1 MNARDL
7 LERLEDAGVTVTLTG
22 DRIHYRGAGTA
33 PPPDLLAEMK
43 SHRAELVSFLTRRRN
58 LTWPP
63 ARDGAARRGPLTM
76 AQRGLWATDFFA
88 EDGTYNLGG
97 ALRLRGPLDDAALD
111 GALTD
116 LHRRHPSLRTV
127 FTAGQ
132 GESRQHVLPAV
143 PDRLTRRELPGLDAC
158 LRECARLADRK
169 LPLDGM
175 PPVAMTLFRTG
186 PDDHVFFVVLHHVL
200 ADGVSVAVLLDD
212 LARCYDTRLDGG
224 RAAPPA
230 HDLDMV
236 DYARWEDDQLRYAD
250 LGAAR
255 RYWRDRLR
263 GAAFGALPLP
273 PPGPDDDE
281 RGGAVTATVDEAT
294 TAAVRAFAAGT
305 RSSAFLVVTAAIGV
319 ALSRLTGRDDLV
331 LGMPVARRDREGLA
345 GLVGLLLDTVPVRLD
360 VTGGA
365 TFAELVTRTRTAV
378 LGAVAHPYVPAA
390 GDPAERARFSVVVAD
405 AGTALPAPAFRGLD
419 VTELRVPHAGAK
431 FDLNVLVRDDGG
443 ILAVD
448 VEFDRRATGAQSVT
462 ALLDLVRA
470 ILTAGTA
477 PGARPVHELAAA
489 PAAVAAEGA
498 VGVAAD
504 RVPRADESVGRR
516 FAAVAAARAG
526 ATAVS
531 CAGTELSY
539 EDLAARVG
547 LLATGLRDRGIGLG
561 DTVAVA
567 LPRGTDLV
575 VAIVGVMAAGA
586 ACVVLDDS
594 WPPARVDAV
603 LADSGARL
611 TITEDNLAGLVGA
624 DVGPVAPVPGHATAY
639 VIYTSGST
647 GRPKGVHVTHHNLLS
662 LLDATAGPF
671 GFGHDDTWSLFHAC
685 SFDVSMYELFCCL
698 LHGGRLVVVPEWTR
712 REPDAFAALLARERV
727 TVLSQTPSALAV
739 MLPAIAARDGAADHL
754 RYLLFA
760 GEKLDRH
767 LADQWYAAVG
777 GPARLVNLYGTT
789 ETTVHASWRWLRPD
803 ETDTAES
810 AIGGPLPGTALHVVD
825 PAGAPVLDRCVGELW
840 VGGPQVSTGYVG
852 RPRETATRFVPDPFG
867 AAPGARVYR
876 TGDLARRT
884 GTGLSYLG
892 RRDAQVQ
899 VNGFRVELSEIEEAL
914 TAQPGVAAAA
924 AAAQRDG
931 SGSGIVAVVV
941 PGEGATL
948 STADLVRGVRTVL
961 PRYMVPRAVAVV
973 DALPLTNNGKLD
985 RAAVTATSAPDGHA
999 PAVAPRDAREGLL
1012 AELFRE
1018 VLAASSAVSADADF
1032 FDLGGDSMRAIRLVG
1047 LARERGLW
1055 LTVRD
1060 VYAAPVLSALAT
1072 RAVLGEEDVT
1082 GSRAP
1087 FSLLPAELARTF
1099 PADVEDAYPMTAMQS
1114 GMIYHQELAPASRVY
1129 HIVLSYRVRG
1139 PMDPDAFRAAAQAV
1153 TDAHPVLRTSFD
1165 LAHPNGPTQRVHTGV
1180 EAVVDFEELD
1190 HLAPADQESRIRQVA
1205 AAETAHDFDL
1215 ERAPLHRLVVLT
1227 LSADE
1232 YQLIFTHHHAILDGW
1247 SVNVFFEDLHTHYLE
1262 LRAGGTGAVPRPR
1275 TRFADYVAA
1284 EQRALADPADREF
1297 WRARTASP
1305 ARLVA
1310 PDRPQAPAMRQLSVE
1325 LPGRIDGLR
1334 AVATRLDVP
1343 LKALLL
1349 AAHVRVISWLTGT
1362 DEVTTSLVYAC
1373 RPEARDS
1380 ERLLGLFLNQLP
1392 LRVDL
1397 TDQTWA
1403 DLARQVYGDELA
1415 MMGHR
1420 WYPNAAIQRDFGTR
1434 PMFDSSFNFTD
1445 YHTTREMLRD
1455 GDVAL
1460 VDSDELESTHYA
1472 FGSNYTVDLRT
1483 GELRVILEYDEN
1495 ALTPSTVAL
1504 AAEAH
1509 RRVLTA
1515 FDQDANTPYR
1525 ATALPGVA
1533 DVTRPAEPA
1542 LATRDVAQPHGHTAP
1557 GGALEQAVHDVWAE
1571 VLGADDYDVHTDFFA
1586 AGGDSLAAMQVVSR
1600 LRARH
1605 GALSMG
1611 AFIEAGTIAAVA
1623 AAINPSRGAGRST
1636 VDTTGERRYPLSR
1649 AQSQMWL
1656 VANHLPGVALF
1667 GMPGALRIDGPLD
1680 LGVLATTF
1688 AALIRRHEALRT
1700 RVETTGD
1707 GPVQV
1712 VEPRATLDLATVDV
1726 SGETDPA
1733 ARCEALMAAAVR
1745 EPIPLDTAPLMR
1757 ATVYRLGAE
1766 LHVLYLNIHHL
1777 VCDGWSLTLL
1787 LTEAAATYR
1796 VRAAGGKPDV
1806 RPALGNGQL
1815 AQARAEWARGVEG
1828 QRELAHWVERLSPP
1842 WPTLDAPPG
1851 SRFVRAQGTTL
1862 LARLRSASCGRVL
1875 GAADT
1880 AALRAAA
1887 RGRGLTEFTV
1897 VLSAF
1902 AATLRAWSG
1911 QDDVRIATQL
1921 ANRATPGAEDVVGL
1935 VANTVVLRLRVGAD
1949 DDPVAVTEQARA
1961 VGVDALAHQEI
1972 PFEDV
1977 LAELEARHPGDRGA
1991 PVFEVMLVVQE
2002 ETRQVDVG
2010 EGLRFSPHRADRDV
2024 LGAPVAATT
2033 CDLVLGVT
2041 PVDGELALTLLYKPA
2056 TVTRELAVALL
2067 DDVAAALVATTRALG
2082 ENS

>member
-7 LERLEDAGVTVTLTG
+7 LERLADAGVTVTLAG
-22 DRIHYRGAGTA
+22 DRIRYRGVGAA

-43 SHRAELVSFLTRRRN
+43 SHRAELVSFLTRRQN

-63 ARDGAARRGPLTM
+63 PRDDAAPRRGPLTR

-97 ALRLRGPLDDAALD
+97 ALRLRGPLDAAAFD

-116 LHRRHPSLRTV
+116 LHGRHPSLRTV

-132 GESRQHVLPAV
+132 GDPCQHVLPAV
-143 PDRLTRRELPGLDAC
+143 PVRLAHRNLPGFDEC
-158 LRECARLADRK
+158 LAECARLADRK

-175 PPVAMTLFRTG
+175 PPVSMTLFRVG
-186 PDDHVFFVVLHHVL
+186 PDDHVFSVVLHHVL

-212 LARCYDTRLDGG
+212 LARCYGTRLDGH
-224 RAAPPA
+224 RADPPA

-250 LGAAR
+250 LGTAR

-263 GAAFGALPLP
+263 GATFGALPLP
-273 PPGPDDDE
+273 PPRANE
-281 RGGAVTATVDEAT
+281 RGGPVTATVDPAT
-294 TAAVRAFAAGT
+294 TAAVRAFAAAT

-319 ALSRLTGRDDLV
+319 ALSRYTGRDDLV

-360 VTGGA
+360 VTGSA
-365 TFAELVTRTRTAV
+365 TFSELVKRTRAAV
-378 LGAVAHPYVPAA
+378 LGAVAHPYVPA
-390 GDPAERARFSVVVAD
+390 GDQAERALFSVVVAD

-419 VTELRVPHAGAK
+419 VTEPRVPLTGAK
-431 FDLNVLVRDDGG
+431 FDLNVLVRDDGDT
-443 ILAVD
+443 LAVD
-448 VEFDRRATGAQSVT
+448 VEFDPRAIGAEAVT
-462 ALLDLVRA
+462 ALGDLVCA
-470 ILTAGTA
+470 ILAAGTVT
-477 PGARPVHELAAA
+477 GTRPVRELVSA
-489 PAAVAAEGA
+489 PAAAGVPAE
-498 VGVAAD
+498 
-504 RVPRADESVGRR
+504 RVPGANESIGSR
-516 FAAVAAARAG
+516 FAAMAAVRAG

-531 CAGTELSY
+531 CAGTALSY
-539 EDLAARVG
+539 QDLADRVR
-547 LLATGLRDRGIGLG
+547 LLATGLRDKGIGLG

-567 LPRGTDLV
+567 LPRGADLV
-575 VAIVGVMAAGA
+575 VAIVGVMTAGA

-611 TITEDNLAGLVGA
+611 TVTEENLAGLAGA
-624 DVGPVAPVPGHATAY
+624 EAGPVVPVPGHATAY

-698 LHGGRLVVVPEWTR
+698 LHGGRLVVVPQWTR

-739 MLPAIAARDGAADHL
+739 MLPAIAATDGAADHL
-754 RYLLFA
+754 RYVLFA

-803 ETDTAES
+803 DTDTVES
-810 AIGGPLPGTALHVVD
+810 EIGGPLPGSALHVVD
-825 PAGAPVLDRCVGELW
+825 AAGAPVPDRCVGELW
-840 VGGPQVSTGYVG
+840 VGGPQVSTGYAG
-852 RPRETATRFVPDPFG
+852 RPRETATRFVPDPF
-867 AAPGARVYR
+867 ASVPGARVYR

-884 GTGLSYLG
+884 GTGLTYLG

-914 TAQPGVAAAA
+914 AAQPGVAAAA
-924 AAAQRDG
+924 AAAEQDG
-931 SGSGIVAVVV
+931 SGAGIAAVVV
-941 PGEGATL
+941 PDAGVTL
-948 STADLVRGVRTVL
+948 STAELLRGVRDVL

-985 RAAVTATSAPDGHA
+985 RAAVTATSVPREDT
-999 PAVAPRDAREGLL
+999 PVVPPRDARESLL
-1012 AELFRE
+1012 ADLFRE
-1018 VLAASSAVSADADF
+1018 VLATPSAVSADADF

-1060 VYAAPVLSALAT
+1060 MYAAPVLSVLAT

-1082 GSRAP
+1082 GSLSP
-1087 FSLLPAELARTF
+1087 FSLLPGELTGSF

-1165 LAHPNGPTQRVHTGV
+1165 LAHANGPTQRVHTGV

-1190 HLAPADQESRIRQVA
+1190 HFSPAAQAARIRQVA
-1205 AAETAHDFDL
+1205 DVETAHDFDL
-1215 ERAPLHRLVVLT
+1215 ERPPLFRLVVLT

-1247 SVNVFFEDLHTHYLE
+1247 SVNVFFEDLHTHYLG
-1262 LRAGGTGAVPRPR
+1262 LRAGETGGTGTVPRPR
-1275 TRFADYVAA
+1275 TRFADYVAL
-1284 EQRALADPADREF
+1284 EQRALTDPADREF
-1297 WRARTASP
+1297 WRTRTASR

-1310 PDRPQAPAMRQLSVE
+1310 PDRPEAPAMRQLSVE

-1334 AVATRLDVP
+1334 AVANRLDVP

-1397 TDQTWA
+1397 TGQTWA
-1403 DLARQVYGDELA
+1403 ELARQVYDDELA

-1445 YHTTREMLRD
+1445 YHTTRDMLRD

-1495 ALTPSTVAL
+1495 ALSPSTVAL

-1515 FDQDANTPYR
+1515 FAEDAATPYR
-1525 ATALPGVA
+1525 ATALPGMA
-1533 DVTRPAEPA
+1533 DSPRLLEPRAE
-1542 LATRDVAQPHGHTAP
+1542 THDVAPPAGSTAP
-1557 GGALEQAVHDVWAE
+1557 SNALEHAVHDVWAE
-1571 VLGADDYDVHTDFFA
+1571 VLGAGDYDVHTDFFA

-1611 AFIEAGTIAAVA
+1611 AFIKAGTIASVA
-1623 AAINPSRGAGRST
+1623 AAIDPTRGAERST
-1636 VDTTGERRYPLSR
+1636 VDVAGERRYPLSR

-1656 VANHLPGVALF
+1656 VANHLPGIALF
-1667 GMPGALRIDGPLD
+1667 GMPGALRMDGPLD
-1680 LGVLATTF
+1680 PGMLGGTF
-1688 AALIRRHEALRT
+1688 AALIHRHEALRT
-1700 RVETTGD
+1700 RVETTDD

-1712 VEPRATLDLATVDV
+1712 VEPHAVLDLTTVDV
-1726 SGETDPA
+1726 SGEPDPT
-1733 ARCEALMAAAVR
+1733 ARCEELMAAAVR

-1757 ATVYRLGAE
+1757 ATVYRLGADR
-1766 LHVLYLNIHHL
+1766 HVLYLNIHHL

-1787 LTEAAATYR
+1787 LREAAATYR
-1796 VRAAGGKPDV
+1796 TLVAGAEPDD

-1815 AQARAEWARGVEG
+1815 AKERAEWVRTEEG
-1828 QRELAHWVERLSPP
+1828 QQELAYWVERLAPP
-1842 WPTLDAPPG
+1842 WPALDG
-1851 SRFVRAQGTTL
+1851 RFVRTQGTTL
-1862 LARLRSASCGRVL
+1862 LARLRSASCSRVL
-1875 GAADT
+1875 GAAD
-1880 AALRAAA
+1880 ASALRAAA
-1887 RGRGLTEFTV
+1887 LGRGLTEFTV

-1902 AATLRAWSG
+1902 AATLRSWSG

-1921 ANRATPGAEDVVGL
+1921 ANRASPGAEDVVGL
-1935 VANTVVLRLRVGAD
+1935 VANTVVLRLRIGVD

-1961 VGVDALAHQEI
+1961 VSVDALAHQEI

-1977 LAELEARHPGDRGA
+1977 LAELEVRHPGDRGA
-1991 PVFEVMLVVQE
+1991 PVFEVLLVVQE

-2010 EGLRFSPHRADRDV
+2010 DGLRFSPHRADRDV

-2041 PVDGELALTLLYKPA
+2041 PVDGELALNLLYKPA
-2056 TVTRELAVALL
+2056 TVSRELAVALL
-2067 DDVAAALVATTRALG
+2067 DDVATALVATTRALG
-2082 ENS
+2082 EGS